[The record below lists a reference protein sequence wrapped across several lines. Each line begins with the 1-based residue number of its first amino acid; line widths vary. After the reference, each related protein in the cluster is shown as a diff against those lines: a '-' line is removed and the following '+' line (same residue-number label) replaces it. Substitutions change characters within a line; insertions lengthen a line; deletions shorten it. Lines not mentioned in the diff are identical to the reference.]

1 MSPLSDVQFSRFA
14 ETEVAKL
21 LTFGRP
27 RGVLEVMLPMTDDE
41 RRDLET
47 HIKEHFRLSLAL
59 QVKAVEELY
68 PHGKVW
74 RLQKRFS
81 VKLERLIEDAFFWYF
96 FGFMD
101 PATAAYRAPVFLVPS
116 HVVHTEAV
124 HVVNG
129 NLVDFDFVASMET
142 SSKDRFHPH
151 ACDPLELTGRVVQ
164 FLRAQEGSR
173 RAGTGAAAR
182 SIIVEPGT
190 IVVGRASLNR

>member
-1 MSPLSDVQFSRFA
+1 
-14 ETEVAKL
+14 
-21 LTFGRP
+21 
-27 RGVLEVMLPMTDDE
+27 
-41 RRDLET
+41 
-47 HIKEHFRLSLAL
+47 
-59 QVKAVEELY
+59 
-68 PHGKVW
+68 
-74 RLQKRFS
+74 

>member
-74 RLQKRFS
+74 RLQ
-81 VKLERLIEDAFFWYF
+81 
-96 FGFMD
+96 
-101 PATAAYRAPVFLVPS
+101 
-116 HVVHTEAV
+116 
-124 HVVNG
+124 N
-129 NLVDFDFVASMET
+129 
-142 SSKDRFHPH
+142 
-151 ACDPLELTGRVVQ
+151 
-164 FLRAQEGSR
+164 GSR
-173 RAGTGAAAR
+173 
-182 SIIVEPGT
+182 
-190 IVVGRASLNR
+190 